1 MAVSRQAQWSALAH
15 LARSQ
20 PWHLRTLFAEQ
31 PERAQTLRFRLGPLS
46 VDFSRQRWDKTVI
59 EQLVQLAVACDL
71 PQAIEALFQGQPVN
85 VTEGRAALHT
95 ALRQQ
100 DDTPVRVNGEN
111 VIPHIRRQH
120 KRMAQWIDRLHAG
133 QWRGYTGRAITDV
146 VHLGVGG
153 SDLGPQLVV
162 EALAHLKHPACTLNL
177 HFVSNLDG
185 GQLERLLPRLNPETT
200 LFVVTSKTFTTVD
213 TLANAETA
221 LGWLKAASSLDSAI
235 LKRLHYVGIS
245 AAPERMDAWGL
256 PKANQLHFW
265 DWVGGRYSLWSAV
278 GFTIALWLGMEGF
291 HQLLAG
297 AAAMDAHFRSAP
309 LAQNIPVLM
318 GLLGVW
324 NHNFLGMHARAV
336 LPYDVRLQLLPRYL
350 MQLEMESNGKS
361 VRRDG
366 SPCPW
371 HTSLVVWGETGPNAQ
386 HAFYQLL
393 HQGTEAVS
401 CDFIAVV
408 SGTHTRL
415 PPERARHHQ
424 HLNLANCLAQ
434 LQALAFGQ
442 QHADPHRTYPGNRP
456 ATLLLLQRLD
466 AYALGMLIALYEHRV
481 FTQSVIWDINPFDQW
496 GVELGKRIAG
506 TIKAI
511 LDGQQEAAGLDAAT
525 QAALAQIR
533 AWEDEA

>member
-1 MAVSRQAQWSALAH
+1 LAH
-15 LARSQ
+15 LAQQKR
-20 PWHLRTLFAEQ
+20 WHLPTLFAQQ
-31 PERAQTLRFRLGPLS
+31 PERAKRLSIRLGPLYA
-46 VDFSRQRWDKTVI
+46 DFSRQRWDDAVI
-59 EQLVQLAVACDL
+59 APLVSLAEACGL
-71 PQAIEALFQGQPVN
+71 PTAIEALFEGQLVN

-100 DDTPVRVNGEN
+100 TYSPVWVNGEN
-111 VIPHIRRQH
+111 VIPLIRQQQA
-120 KRMAQWIDRLHAG
+120 KMARLVDRLHAG
-133 QWRGYTGRAITDV
+133 HWRGYSGRAITDV

-162 EALAHLKHPACTLNL
+162 DALAHLKHPACRLNL

-185 GQLERLLPRLNPETT
+185 GQLERLLPGLNPETT
-200 LFVVTSKTFTTVD
+200 LFVITSKTFTTID
-213 TLANAETA
+213 TLANADTA
-221 LGWLKAASSLDSAI
+221 LSWLQGASKLAPAV
-235 LKRLHYVGIS
+235 LKRLHFVGIS

-265 DWVGGRYSLWSAV
+265 DWVGGRYSLWSTV
-278 GFTIALWLGMEGF
+278 GFTIALWLGMDGF

-297 AAAMDAHFRSAP
+297 AAAMDDHFRSAP

-318 GLLGVW
+318 GLVGVW

-336 LPYDVRLQLLPRYL
+336 LPYDVRLTLLPRYL

-366 SPCPW
+366 TPCPW
-371 HTSLVVWGETGPNAQ
+371 HTSPVVWGETGPNAQ

-408 SGTHTRL
+408 SGDQSSL
-415 PPERARHHQ
+415 PPERAYHHQ

-434 LQALAFGQ
+434 LQALAFGR
-442 QHADPHRTYPGNRP
+442 QHEDPHRAYPGNRP

-466 AYALGMLIALYEHRV
+466 AYTMGMLIALYEHMV

-506 TIKAI
+506 TMKAV
-511 LDGQQEAAGLDAAT
+511 LDGRQDAVEMDAAT
-525 QAALAQIR
+525 EAALQQIR
-533 AWEDEA
+533 TWESEA